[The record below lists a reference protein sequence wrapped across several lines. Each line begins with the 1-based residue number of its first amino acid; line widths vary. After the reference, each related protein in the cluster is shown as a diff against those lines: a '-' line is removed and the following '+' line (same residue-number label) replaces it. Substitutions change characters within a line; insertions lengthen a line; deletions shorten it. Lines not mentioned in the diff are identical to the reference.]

1 MKILIDFEDKANKY
15 WGVPLATIDDIKSM
29 LTIQTCNIELW
40 ISKKEKNLIDLI
52 PGIDY
57 ENLKFL
63 DIAKIDISRPS
74 NMHLWLQQ
82 FYRCFENYGHD
93 FFYTDHFPSINLKN
107 SKRIIRLH
115 DPFSKYANPIL
126 EFRSKGKLKHKVAR
140 ALRNHAFNNVRDQ
153 SILVCNTKFTA
164 EKISK
169 IYGIPLE
176 SLSIIPYGLN
186 WNTFDYIQSI
196 RGAYAGEDNY
206 YLMVSGLRG
215 RKRPDI
221 VINTWA
227 NLKNLPSLI
236 VVGNIPLDSISDQAK
251 KQIELGRLVLK
262 SRVSEHDLNILR
274 INANAMI
281 FASEY
286 EGFGRPVIEALM
298 AGVPSIANDLE
309 VFKEIDPNAVDFFSL
324 NNPESLENLL
334 EKYSSK
340 IKQEE
345 SRILTSK
352 ASVYSYSEVG
362 KMWDKLLKS

>member
-1 MKILIDFEDKANKY
+1 MKILFDFEDKANKY
-15 WGVPLATIDDIKSM
+15 WGVPLAAIDDIKSM

-40 ISKKEKNLIDLI
+40 ISKKEKKLIDLI
-52 PGIDY
+52 PVKDY
-57 ENLKFL
+57 ENLTFL
-63 DIAKIDISRPS
+63 DNAKIDTSRPS
-74 NMHLWLQQ
+74 NRNLWIQQ
-82 FYRCFENYGHD
+82 FYRHFENYGHD
-93 FFYTDHFPSINLKN
+93 FFYTDHFPSTNMKN

-126 EFRSKGKLKHKVAR
+126 EFRSKGKLKHKLAR
-140 ALRNHAFNNVRDQ
+140 ALRNHAFNNVKDH

-169 IYGIPLE
+169 IYSIPLE
-176 SLSIIPYGLN
+176 SLNIIPYGLN
-186 WNTFDYIQSI
+186 WNTFQYIQSI
-196 RGAYAGEDNY
+196 RSTYAEKDNY

-227 NLKNLPSLI
+227 SLKNLPNLI
-236 VVGNIPLDSISDQAK
+236 VVGNIPLDSITDQAK
-251 KQIELGRLVLK
+251 KQIEFGRLVLK
-262 SRVSEHDLNILR
+262 SRVSEHDLNTLR

-309 VFKEIDPNAVDFFSL
+309 VFKEINPNAVDFFSL
-324 NNPESLENLL
+324 NVPESLEQLL
-334 EKYSSK
+334 IKYSSK
-340 IKQEE
+340 INEE
-345 SRILTSK
+345 DSQILNSK
-352 ASVYSYSEVG
+352 ASVYSYLEVG
-362 KMWDKLLKS
+362 KLWDKLLKR